1 MKRFPARSSV
11 ADACLILSVSIISV
25 GILQLD
31 KVLSLMNLESSV
43 EVVSHNYLSYVP
55 WALYL
60 IWSQYPALFCR
71 YHGVYAAH
79 HAAFSSYHAG
89 QLLHELPFYLWKA
102 GIAPYGRRWS
112 GCGNGHY
119 LLAALSVLFFFGYA
133 SGVFR
138 SFRVFDR
145 TGFSFSH
152 LREHLRVG
160 IPMGVAIFLET
171 SIFGVECLFVS
182 RFGTVTVA
190 ANQAAMSFT
199 NLLYMV
205 PLSFSLS
212 LTIII
217 GAFVGAKDYA
227 AARLYGRTGRVGNV
241 MVGLS
246 FAVFLLVGRTLIARL
261 YTQDPSL
268 VAPIEHFLG
277 FAIAFQL
284 CDSTAA
290 LFKAFYAVIKMSKQ
304 LSIRPLPLI
313 GPCPSHWLVM
323 DYGFH
328 KEADGY
334 WMGLISGIFFSAL
347 FLTLRLRYIEKK
359 YHA

>member
-1 MKRFPARSSV
+1 MNY
-11 ADACLILSVSIISV
+11 L
-25 GILQLD
+25 
-31 KVLSLMNLESSV
+31 LSLESWDCPV
-43 EVVSHNYLSYVP
+43 
-55 WALYL
+55 W
-60 IWSQYPALFCR
+60 
-71 YHGVYAAH
+71 
-79 HAAFSSYHAG
+79 
-89 QLLHELPFYLWKA
+89 
-102 GIAPYGRRWS
+102 
-112 GCGNGHY
+112 
-119 LLAALSVLFFFGYA
+119 AALEQVGTAITCWLLFLSFSFLVTHL
-133 SGVFR
+133 GVFR

-212 LTIII
+212 LLSLLGPLLEPRIML
-217 GAFVGAKDYA
+217 
-227 AARLYGRTGRVGNV
+227 RLGCMAGTGRVGNV

-246 FAVFLLVGRTLIARL
+246 FAVFLLVGRTLLARL

-284 CDSTAA
+284 
-290 LFKAFYAVIKMSKQ
+290 L
-304 LSIRPLPLI
+304 
-313 GPCPSHWLVM
+313 
-323 DYGFH
+323 
-328 KEADGY
+328 
-334 WMGLISGIFFSAL
+334 
-347 FLTLRLRYIEKK
+347 
-359 YHA
+359 

>member
-1 MKRFPARSSV
+1 
-11 ADACLILSVSIISV
+11 
-25 GILQLD
+25 
-31 KVLSLMNLESSV
+31 
-43 EVVSHNYLSYVP
+43 
-55 WALYL
+55 
-60 IWSQYPALFCR
+60 
-71 YHGVYAAH
+71 
-79 HAAFSSYHAG
+79 
-89 QLLHELPFYLWKA
+89 
-102 GIAPYGRRWS
+102 
-112 GCGNGHY
+112 
-119 LLAALSVLFFFGYA
+119 
-133 SGVFR
+133 
-138 SFRVFDR
+138 
-145 TGFSFSH
+145 
-152 LREHLRVG
+152 
-160 IPMGVAIFLET
+160 MGVAIFLET

-290 LFKAFYAVIKMSKQ
+290 PIQGILRGYKDVKATFYSSLAAYWV
-304 LSIRPLPLI
+304 LALPI
-313 GPCPSHWLVM
+313 GLVM

-347 FLTLRLRYIEKK
+347 FLTLCLRYIEKK